1 VKSDR
6 KTIQGEGSDGMEY
19 ALFTGTVIFCIML
32 GFVIHD
38 KIVER
43 KEQKEKKKQG

>member
-1 VKSDR
+1 
-6 KTIQGEGSDGMEY
+6 MEY
-19 ALFTGTVIFCIML
+19 ALFTATVIFCIML

-43 KEQKEKKKQG
+43 KRPKGRKKR